1 MTYLAAVVQ
10 REEGFSHLV
19 GVHQRIRPVDQQQ
32 IEMVRCQVA
41 QRLLSAEHDVV
52 PVGNVVTDGV
62 FSARPG
68 GNAAFADNLHPA
80 TQMRRQLQGF
90 TKGGFTLVI
99 AIDIGVIDGG
109 NA

>member
-1 MTYLAAVVQ
+1 MTYFAAVMQ

-19 GVHQRIRPVDQQQ
+19 RVHQRIRPVDQQQ
-32 IEMVRCQVA
+32 IEMVRRQIT

-68 GNAAFADNLHPA
+68 GNAAFADNFHSA

-90 TKGGFTLVI
+90 TKSGLALVI
-99 AIDIGVIDGG
+99 TIDIGVIDGG